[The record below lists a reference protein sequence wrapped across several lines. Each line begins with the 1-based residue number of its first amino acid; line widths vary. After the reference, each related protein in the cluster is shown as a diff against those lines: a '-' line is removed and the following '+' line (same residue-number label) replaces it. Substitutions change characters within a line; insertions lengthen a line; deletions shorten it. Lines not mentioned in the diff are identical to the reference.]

1 VVHVIILHMTY
12 LVTLAFVTILSS
24 LAAALYFM
32 LRGGSSQSAKSKNMA
47 RALGLRVGVSIFL
60 FLCILLAWKLGYIHP
75 TGIPEGR

>member
-1 VVHVIILHMTY
+1 MTY
-12 LVTLAFVTILSS
+12 LVIIGFIAILGS

-32 LRGGSSQSAKSKNMA
+32 LRGGSSQDAKKRGMA

-60 FLCILLAWKLGYIHP
+60 FLCILLAWKLGYINP